1 MIFVWPLIFVFVLLD
16 LSTAFNTVDLDFFLQ
31 PLEHTIDI
39 KAITLQWFELYLR
52 LKFVHAN
59 GESFSYAK
67 GHYGVPQGSVLEP
80 VLFTLYRQYEGEIY
94 IFTSMQMIP
103 RFHP

>member
-1 MIFVWPLIFVFVLLD
+1 MVFVGPLIFVFVLLN
-16 LSTAFNTVDLDFFLQ
+16 LSTAFSTVDHDFFLL

-39 KAITLQWFELYLR
+39 KGITLQWFELYLR

-67 GHYGVPQGSVLEP
+67 AH
-80 VLFTLYRQYEGEIY
+80 
-94 IFTSMQMIP
+94 
-103 RFHP
+103 